1 MSCFL
6 CKEQVVRASQGVGPD
21 GGIGTGILPSRTS
34 EGGLDVRRGAHVGL
48 FAALA
53 VAGLA
58 AGIFVP
64 GGGAS
69 SKASHAASQSKAT
82 THVTVTATD
91 FKFRLSKRSAPT
103 GTVIFTVTNKG
114 KIFHDF
120 KIAGKK
126 TPLLARGHSATLRV
140 RFSKKGR
147 YSYRST
153 VFGQAAAGM
162 KGVFSIVTPTP
173 TPIPTTTTPTTTAPY
188 APPTGPVGTANTT
201 VTVKLVDN
209 TLLPGHIALSQTTMP
224 SGMVTF
230 VITSMCRDSC
240 NFDLV
245 GVKAGAI
252 LKPGQSETWTV
263 PLPPGIYR
271 YHNDMF
277 IDMKG
282 SLTVTP

>member
-1 MSCFL
+1 MS
-6 CKEQVVRASQGVGPD
+6 
-21 GGIGTGILPSRTS
+21 
-34 EGGLDVRRGAHVGL
+34 RGARVVL

-69 SKASHAASQSKAT
+69 FKASHAASQSKAT
-82 THVTVTATD
+82 THVTVTATE

-114 KIFHDF
+114 KISHDF

-126 TPLLARGHSATLRV
+126 TPLLVRGHSATLRV
-140 RFSKKGR
+140 TFSKKGR
-147 YSYRST
+147 YPYRST
-153 VFGQAAAGM
+153 VSGQAAAGM
-162 KGVFSIVTPTP
+162 KGVFSVVAPTPTP
-173 TPIPTTTTPTTTAPY
+173 TTTTAPAPTTTAPY

-201 VTVKLVDN
+201 ITVKLIDN
-209 TLLPGHIALSQTTMP
+209 TTLPGHIALSQTTMP

-230 VITSMCRDSC
+230 VITSKCRAPC
-240 NFDLV
+240 NFDLE
-245 GVKAGAI
+245 GIKAGAI
-252 LKPGQSETWTV
+252 LNPDESETWTV
-263 PLPPGIYR
+263 ALPAGIYR
-271 YHNDMF
+271 YHNDEF

-282 SLTVTP
+282 SFTVTP